1 MDARLHADITSRL
14 ERDFAFKRHGDWLQ
28 QGVCPSCNKKEL
40 YTSAE
45 HPWVLR
51 CNRLNNCNHEEP
63 VRELYADLFESWS
76 ERFPRTP
83 ELPNATADGYM
94 DAARGFTLDRVKGW
108 YRQENYWDHEKEIG
122 SATVRFRIADG
133 VWWERIIDRPHRFG
147 KRKANFGG
155 EYGGLWWAIPNLD
168 LAAQEEI
175 WLVEGIFDAI
185 ALWHNGKAAAS
196 TLSTVNYPADALK
209 ALREQVGV
217 GKLPR
222 LIWAYDGDKAG
233 RSFTKKWVAR
243 AREEGW
249 NATAAQIPQRGKK
262 RDWNDLHLLG
272 RLSDKDIEDYRY
284 YGALLLAASAIDKA
298 VLMYSRNGL
307 SSFSFDF
314 DNQLYWFKL
323 DLDAFNKAVNRI
335 SDESVVALTDVQVR
349 EKALLESGQ
358 VDDVATCAPSAL
370 YYQANAVTDESW
382 YYFRI
387 DFPGDKSVKNTFTG
401 GQLSSPSEFKKR
413 LLSIAPGAVW
423 TGSAGQLD
431 FLIKRWLRDIKTV
444 QTIDFIGY
452 AKEHATYVFGD
463 LAVRAGKTY
472 ERNDEDFFEI
482 GKLSLKSLSQSVNL
496 SINPDLKAFR
506 TDWLNRLWTCFGAK
520 GIVALAFWLGGLF
533 AEQIRDKQ
541 KSFPFLEVV
550 GEAGAGKSTL
560 IEFLWKLVG
569 RSDYEGFD
577 PAKATAAARA
587 RNFAQTANLPVVLIE
602 SDREAVDS
610 AAGRP
615 AKSFDWDE
623 LKTAYNGRS
632 VRSRGMRNNGNETYE
647 PPFRGAIVISQNA
660 TVSASDAVMQRI
672 CHLYFDRSGQNEASK
687 TAAAALETMSMTK
700 VSGFAL
706 KAALAEKE
714 ILDLLDKK
722 FPEHERR
729 LVELPGVRHIRIA
742 KNHGQ
747 LMALVD
753 ALGLV
758 LQLPEDMRLAAHAHL
773 EAMAVERQQA
783 INADHPLVQDFWET
797 FDYLDGDEGE
807 PQLNHSRDAGLIA
820 VNLNHFEQLAAER
833 KLKTPPLSELKRVL
847 KTSRSRKFID
857 VRTVNSAIYA
867 RHNGRGYSPTKP
879 TTLKCWVFD
888 PGHKR

>member
-1 MDARLHADITSRL
+1 MLPISSPRKKIKKGMPNDIL
-14 ERDFAFKRHGDWLQ
+14 
-28 QGVCPSCNKKEL
+28 V
-40 YTSAE
+40 E

-51 CNRLNNCNHEEP
+51 CNRQNSCNHEEH

-76 ERFPRTP
+76 DRFPRTQ
-83 ELPNATADGYM
+83 EKPNASADGYM
-94 DAARGFTLDRVKGW
+94 ESARGFKLDTVKGW
-108 YRQENYWDHEKEIG
+108 YFQNDYWDYEKEIG
-122 SATVRFRIADG
+122 SATVRFKIADG
-133 VWWERIIDRPHRFG
+133 IWWERIIDRPHRFG
-147 KRKANFGG
+147 KRKAGFLGN
-155 EYGGLWWAIPNLD
+155 YGGLWWAIPNLD
-168 LAAQEEI
+168 LAAQTRI
-175 WLVEGIFDAI
+175 WIVEGIFDAI
-185 ALWHNGKAAAS
+185 ALWHNGVAAVS
-196 TLSTVNYPADALK
+196 TLSTVNYPEDALK
-209 ALREQVGV
+209 ALRE
-217 GKLPR
+217 R
-222 LIWAYDGDKAG
+222 LGGEKAPQLVWAYDGDKSG

-249 NATAAQIPQRGKK
+249 TATAAQIPQRGKK

-272 RLSDKDIEDYRY
+272 KLTDKDIEDYLH
-284 YGALLLAASAIDKA
+284 YGALLLAPSAMDKA
-298 VLMYSRNGL
+298 VLMYSRSGA
-307 SSFSFDF
+307 SSFPFDYN
-314 DNQLYWFKL
+314 NQLYWFKL
-323 DLDAFNKAVNRI
+323 DLEAFNKAVNRI
-335 SDESVVALTDVQVR
+335 ADEHSELGEKEVR

-358 VDDVATCAPSAL
+358 VDDIATCSPAAL
-370 YYQANAVTDESW
+370 YFQRNAVTDESW
-382 YYFRI
+382 YYFRV
-387 DFPGDKSVKNTFTG
+387 DFPGDKSIKNTFTG
-401 GQLSSPSEFKKR
+401 GQLSASSEFKKR

-423 TGSAGQLD
+423 TGSGGQLD
-431 FLIKRWLRDIKTV
+431 FLIKRWLADIKTV
-444 QTIDFIGY
+444 ETIDFIGY
-452 AKEHATYVFGD
+452 SKEHTAYVFGD
-463 LAVRAGKTY
+463 LAVSAGKTY

-482 GKLSLKSLSQSVNL
+482 GKLSLKSLSQSL
-496 SINPDLKAFR
+496 SLAINPDLKAMR
-506 TDWLNRLWTCFGAK
+506 TDWLGKLWTCFGAK
-520 GIVALAFWLGGLF
+520 GIVALAFWLGALF

-560 IEFLWKLVG
+560 IEFLWKLCG

-615 AKSFDWDE
+615 GKSFDWDE

-632 VRSRGMRNNGNETYE
+632 VRSRGMRNGGNETYE

-672 CHLYFDRSGQNEASK
+672 CHLYFDRSGQNETSK
-687 TAAAALETMSMTK
+687 IAAASLETMPMQQ

-706 KAALAEKE
+706 KATLAERE
-714 ILDLLDKK
+714 ILGLIDKK
-722 FPEHERR
+722 YPEYEKR
-729 LVELPGVRHIRIA
+729 LCDLPNVRHIRIA

-747 LMALVD
+747 IMALVD

-758 LQLPEDMRLAAHAHL
+758 VNLPEDMRQAAHAHI

-783 INADHPLVQDFWET
+783 INADHPLVQEFWEI

-807 PQLNHSRDAGLIA
+807 PQLNHSRDDSLIA

-833 KLKTPPLSELKRVL
+833 KLRMPPLSELKRVL

-857 VRTVNSAIYA
+857 VRTVNSVIYA
-867 RHNGRGYSPTKP
+867 RHNGRGCNPPKP
-879 TTLKCWVFD
+879 STLKCWVFD